1 MIVSLGEAL
10 IDRIHHSDGRQE
22 ALIGGSPY
30 NVSIALSR
38 LGVDAG
44 FVCPFSTDAHGKMLI
59 DGLENHGVQR
69 CVQDLVKAPTAMAE
83 VFTNEDGHPRYVFH
97 REGTADRALTE
108 RPPVEWLPDSLQA
121 LHFGSLVLAQETDW
135 PAWRTAIEQARNQG
149 AFIAFDP
156 NLRVKLIDD
165 LDRYRH
171 RLAEAVQ
178 LADLIKA
185 SDEDLDLLNPGCIP
199 EDEIQKWRTNTRT
212 VVLTEG
218 KRGAQIWTS
227 LGDHMVHRETA
238 QGPIVDTV
246 GAGDT
251 FQAALLAW
259 HWHHAAFGK
268 PLQADQAQSLLAFA
282 TKAAGLNC
290 MKTGCQPPSL
300 AEVQAP

>member
-10 IDRIHHSDGRQE
+10 IDLIHHSDGSQQTR
-22 ALIGGSPY
+22 IGGSPY
-30 NVSIALSR
+30 NVAIALAR
-38 LGVDAG
+38 LGVDTG
-44 FVCPFSTDAHGKMLI
+44 FVCPFSTDAHGQMLI
-59 DGLENHGVQR
+59 DGLKNNGVQR
-69 CVQDLVKAPTAMAE
+69 CVQDLVNAPTAMAE

-97 REGTADRALTE
+97 RNGSADRALSE
-108 RPPVEWLPDSLQA
+108 RPPVGWLPDTFQA
-121 LHFGSLVLAQETDW
+121 LHFGSLVLAQEADW
-135 PAWRTAIEQARNQG
+135 PAWRTAIEYARNQG

-165 LDRYRH
+165 LDRYQH

-185 SDEDLDLLNPGCIP
+185 SDEDLDLLKPGCTP
-199 EDEIQKWRTNTRT
+199 EDEIQNWRTDTRT

-218 KRGAQIWTS
+218 KRGAQMWTAS
-227 LGDHMVHRETA
+227 GDHVVHRKTA
-238 QGPIVDTV
+238 SGSIVDTV

-259 HWHHAAFGK
+259 HWHQAAFGQ

-300 AEVQAP
+300 AEVNAP

>member
-10 IDRIHHSDGRQE
+10 IDLIHHSDGNQE

-38 LGVDAG
+38 MGVDAG
-44 FVCPFSTDAHGKMLI
+44 FVCPFSTDTHGEMLI
-59 DGLENHGVQR
+59 QGLCNNQVQQ
-69 CVQDLVKAPTAMAE
+69 CIQDPVSAPTATAE
-83 VFTNEDGHPRYVFH
+83 VFTNKDGHPRYVFH
-97 REGTADRALTE
+97 RERTADRALRE
-108 RPPVEWLPDSLQA
+108 RPPIEWLPDPLKA
-121 LHFGSLVLAQETDW
+121 LHFGSLVLAQEDDW
-135 PAWRTAIEQARNQG
+135 PAWRAAIVHARKQG

-165 LDRYRH
+165 MDRYRS
-171 RLAEAVQ
+171 RLAEAIK

-185 SDEDLDLLNPGCIP
+185 SDEDLELLTPGCNP
-199 EDEIQKWRTNTRT
+199 EDEIQAWTSSKRT

-218 KRGAQIWTS
+218 KRGAQIWTAS
-227 LGDHMVHRETA
+227 GEHTTCRDTIK
-238 QGPIVDTV
+238 GPVVDTV

-259 HWHHAAFGK
+259 HWHRDAFDAALTREDAG
-268 PLQADQAQSLLAFA
+268 SLLAFA

-290 MKTGCQPPSL
+290 MKPGCQPPRL
-300 AEVQAP
+300 AELQAP